1 MINRPTQS
9 LTLHA
14 SGAET
19 ASGNSGAVLLP
30 SVQGQIM
37 LVEVN
42 VSAASGT
49 TPTLDL
55 YFQESLDNGA
65 TFKDVAHFT
74 QITTTTASPV
84 YLKLGLG
91 NNAIADAVV
100 GAIGDATVAAGSL
113 GLPVIS
119 GVLRLKWVIGGTTP
133 SFTFAS
139 TAYIQ

>member
-1 MINRPTQS
+1 
-9 LTLHA
+9 
-14 SGAET
+14 
-19 ASGNSGAVLLP
+19 
-30 SVQGQIM
+30 M

-91 NNAIADAVV
+91 NNAITDAVV
-100 GAIGDATVAAGSL
+100 GAIGDATVAAGQL

-119 GVLRLKWVIGGTTP
+119 GVLKLKWVIGGTTP
-133 SFTFAS
+133 SLTFAS